1 MPAFVNGSPVPSI
14 SRLAVASHA
23 KAFTSSESAPPV
35 ILSKAGAMELAKPIK
50 VRGEGLKSSLTT

>member
-14 SRLAVASHA
+14 SRLVVASHA
-23 KAFTSSESAPPV
+23 KVFTLEGSAQPV
-35 ILSKAGAMELAKPIK
+35 IFSKAGGMDWAKPIK